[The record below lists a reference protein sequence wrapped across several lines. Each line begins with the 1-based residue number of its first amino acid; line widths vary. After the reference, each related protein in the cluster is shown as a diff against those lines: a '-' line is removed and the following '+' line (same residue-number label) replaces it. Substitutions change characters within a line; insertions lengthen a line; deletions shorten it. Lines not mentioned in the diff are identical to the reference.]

1 MEILMKLKCSPSVPN
16 HGSSSTHSTLKVVD
30 HHHQLTQQH
39 ATLPASPT
47 TAPPTIIR
55 LPPQTNLNYGS
66 PQSLPSIA
74 IQAVSGVPSKRPCS
88 NYSKTLECCNITAAQ
103 PGIEIFSL
111 PWDQQDHRDVTYEVS
126 MRKPPSCCSNI
137 NGSNLFE
144 TPACCSTYGTLPT
157 ASHSGA
163 TAQLAQPPPLKQAP
177 TMHPPPLTFQFASSE
192 EMFENGS
199 VTDLNTYYEYQ
210 EPEENFISIEDT
222 KIKGFLMKIGREC
235 ALQKKRKKSA
245 DRANE
250 TDHKAKENQVIFEII
265 DLDDENDRE
274 ELRQIMNQVEKD
286 TLKKDVQTNV
296 QHIALS
302 DLNISTIGKDKCR
315 ARLKSPCISLIPKS
329 PSFTTKSTNFIPQKK
344 IELSKERIIAHIELS
359 DSSDSEPEQCEG
371 TADNVIR
378 NAENVVDVIGFNS
391 DEEDD
396 ELSFAAAAV
405 SCELECDDDD
415 IDDVAKDF
423 DIAKATVNI
432 SSNEVVVLHSDDE
445 NIEFVDKPEKGLEL
459 NWDDLDRRE
468 KGRQFFECYLCGK
481 KVQSSYNLRRHMMI
495 HTGERPFGC
504 DMCDRRFREF
514 SDLKKHRRRHSNE
527 ANFVCMV
534 CRVKQPTIQDSTR
547 CNDCDS
553 KTSAITAAMR
563 SQLSASPSSLPDKLQ
578 TPSLPTPPLPPP
590 PLIARPLLYTESFH
604 DTPTATRYTLIENS
618 AETSS
623 KDKPKVI
630 GKSTLD
636 VEYSASSPKR
646 SNSTPLLSSD
656 MPSLVPINAPIKVN
670 KTTSNSTQLLLD
682 NIPVVHRPNYN
693 QLGVVTRKEFP
704 CPLCQRPF
712 GTRHNLKRHF
722 MIHTGE
728 KPFSC
733 NKCRKPFR
741 EYSTLKKHMATH
753 QRDRYYK
760 CLHCPR
766 KYRDYLEYSE
776 HKKIHT
782 NEEDDDDDY
791 DINFDQHQLSSS
803 STASSPQKKL
813 KSHCDSSYDSNEED
827 SSSEDWLECCECKQR
842 FTEIELYTKHLKEHD
857 PLVYLYECYICK
869 KTFEQRDELIEHVS
883 ACKEELRETALQR
896 ATCFN

>member
-1 MEILMKLKCSPSVPN
+1 MEILMKLKCSPSVPT
-16 HGSSSTHSTLKVVD
+16 HGNNTTHSTLKVVD

-39 ATLPASPT
+39 ATLPASAT
-47 TAPPTIIR
+47 TAPPTLVR
-55 LPPQTNLNYGS
+55 LPSQSNINYGS
-66 PQSLPSIA
+66 PPSLPSIA
-74 IQAVSGVPSKRPCS
+74 VQAVPRVPTKRPS
-88 NYSKTLECCNITAAQ
+88 LNYPKSLDCCNIPTGQ
-103 PGIEIFSL
+103 QGIEIFSI
-111 PWDQQDHRDVTYEVS
+111 PWDQQGRRDITYEVS
-126 MRKPPSCCSNI
+126 MQRPPSCCST
-137 NGSNLFE
+137 NL
-144 TPACCSTYGTLPT
+144 PACCSTYGTPPN
-157 ASHSGA
+157 ASHSA
-163 TAQLAQPPPLKQAP
+163 VTAQLPQPPPLLQAP
-177 TMHPPPLTFQFASSE
+177 NIHPPPLTFQFASSE
-192 EMFENGS
+192 EISENGS
-199 VTDLNTYYEYQ
+199 VADLNTHYEYQ

-222 KIKGFLMKIGREC
+222 KIKGLLMKIGREC
-235 ALQKKRKKSA
+235 ALQKKRRSST
-245 DRANE
+245 NCS
-250 TDHKAKENQVIFEII
+250 KESEPKTKDNQVVYEII
-265 DLDDENDRE
+265 DLDDEDDRE
-274 ELRQIMNQVEKD
+274 ELRQIMNEVENN
-286 TLKKDVQTNV
+286 TLKNDVQTNV

-302 DLNISTIGKDKCR
+302 DLNSSTIRKEKCR

-329 PSFTTKSTNFIPQKK
+329 PSFTKKSTKLTPHKK

-359 DSSDSEPEQCEG
+359 DSSDSEPEQ
-371 TADNVIR
+371 
-378 NAENVVDVIGFNS
+378 ENTENEVTVVGFNS
-391 DEEDD
+391 DDDDD

-405 SCELECDDDD
+405 SCELKCDDDD
-415 IDDVAKDF
+415 INDGVKESG
-423 DIAKATVNI
+423 IGKAGINV
-432 SSNEVVVLHSDDE
+432 SSNEVVVLNSDDE
-445 NIEFVDKPEKGLEL
+445 NIEFIDKPEKVLEL
-459 NWDDLDRRE
+459 NWEDLDRRE

-534 CRVKQPTIQDSTR
+534 CRVKPPMIQDSTR

-563 SQLSASPSSLPDKLQ
+563 PQLSASPSSSPDKPQ

-590 PLIARPLLYTESFH
+590 PLIARPVLSAQSFH
-604 DTPTATRYTLIENS
+604 DASAATGDTLIENS
-618 AETSS
+618 TTISNNNEQ
-623 KDKPKVI
+623 KVKE
-630 GKSTLD
+630 KSTQD
-636 VEYSASSPKR
+636 VEHSASSPQR

-656 MPSLVPINAPIKVN
+656 MPSLVPINAPITVN
-670 KTTSNSTQLLLD
+670 KTTPSSTQLLLD

-693 QLGVVTRKEFP
+693 QLGVVTRREFP

-776 HKKIHT
+776 HKKTHA
-782 NEEDDDDDY
+782 NEEDDDDD
-791 DINFDQHQLSSS
+791 DDMNFDQQQLSSS
-803 STASSPQKKL
+803 STASSPQKKART
-813 KSHCDSSYDSNEED
+813 HCDSSYDSNEED
-827 SSSEDWLECCECKQR
+827 SSNEDWLECCECKQR

-857 PLVYLYECYICK
+857 PMVYLYECYICK
-869 KTFEQRDELIEHVS
+869 KTFEQRDELIEHVG

>member
-16 HGSSSTHSTLKVVD
+16 HGNSTTHSTLKVVD

-39 ATLPASPT
+39 ATLPAPVT
-47 TAPPTIIR
+47 TTPPTLIR
-55 LPPQTNLNYGS
+55 LPSQTNVTYGS
-66 PQSLPSIA
+66 PPSLPTIA
-74 IQAVSGVPSKRPCS
+74 IQTLPSVPSKRPCL
-88 NYSKTLECCNITAAQ
+88 NYSKSLECCNITATQ
-103 PGIEIFSL
+103 QGIEIFSL
-111 PWDQQDHRDVTYEVS
+111 PWDQQGRRNVTYEVS
-126 MRKPPSCCSNI
+126 MQKPPSCCSDI
-137 NGSNLFE
+137 NASNLYE
-144 TPACCSTYGTLPT
+144 TPACCSTYGTVST
-157 ASHSGA
+157 ASHSTG
-163 TAQLAQPPPLKQAP
+163 TPQLAQLPPLQQAP
-177 TMHPPPLTFQFASSE
+177 TMHPPPLSFQIASSE
-192 EMFENGS
+192 DLSENDS
-199 VTDLNTYYEYQ
+199 MADLDTHYEYK

-222 KIKGFLMKIGREC
+222 KIKGFLVKIGREC
-235 ALQKKRKKSA
+235 ALQKRRQKPRDRVIEYVHKSP
-245 DRANE
+245 
-250 TDHKAKENQVIFEII
+250 ENQVDFEII
-265 DLDDENDRE
+265 DLDDEDDRE
-274 ELRQIMNQVEKD
+274 ELRQIMHQVEKN
-286 TLKKDVQTNV
+286 TLKKDVQRDV
-296 QHIALS
+296 QHIAMS
-302 DLNISTIGKDKCR
+302 DLNMSTKSRDKCR

-329 PSFTTKSTNFIPQKK
+329 PPLTSKSAKVIPQQK

-359 DSSDSEPEQCEG
+359 DTSDSEPEQCENI
-371 TADNVIR
+371 TENIR
-378 NAENVVDVIGFNS
+378 STESAVAVVGFNS
-391 DEEDD
+391 DDDED

-405 SCELECDDDD
+405 TCELECDDDD
-415 IDDVAKDF
+415 IDNIEKNS
-423 DIAKATVNI
+423 DIAKTSTNI

-445 NIEFVDKPEKGLEL
+445 NFESIDKPEKGQEL
-459 NWDDLDRRE
+459 NWEDIDRRE

-527 ANFVCMV
+527 TNFVCMV
-534 CRVKQPTIQDSTR
+534 CRVKPPMIQDSTR

-563 SQLSASPSSLPDKLQ
+563 PQLSASPSLPDTPQ
-578 TPSLPTPPLPPP
+578 TPSLPMPTLPPP
-590 PLIARPLLYTESFH
+590 PLTARPSLSTDRFH
-604 DTPTATRYTLIENS
+604 DTSTITSYTLIENS
-618 AETSS
+618 AETSN
-623 KDKPKVI
+623 KETPKTI
-630 GKSTLD
+630 GKITLD
-636 VEYSASSPKR
+636 LEDSTSSPKR
-646 SNSTPLLSSD
+646 SSSTPLPSAD
-656 MPSLVPINAPIKVN
+656 MPSLVPINAPFTVN
-670 KTTSNSTQLLLD
+670 KTAPTSTQLLLD

-693 QLGVVTRKEFP
+693 QLGIVTRKEFP

-766 KYRDYLEYSE
+766 KYRDYLEYSG
-776 HKKIHT
+776 HKKTHT
-782 NEEDDDDDY
+782 NEEDDDDD
-791 DINFDQHQLSSS
+791 DDMNFDQQQLSSS
-803 STASSPQKKL
+803 STTSSPQKKV
-813 KSHCDSSYDSNEED
+813 KISCDSSYDSNEED

-857 PLVYLYECYICK
+857 PMVYLYECYICK

-896 ATCFN
+896 AKCFN